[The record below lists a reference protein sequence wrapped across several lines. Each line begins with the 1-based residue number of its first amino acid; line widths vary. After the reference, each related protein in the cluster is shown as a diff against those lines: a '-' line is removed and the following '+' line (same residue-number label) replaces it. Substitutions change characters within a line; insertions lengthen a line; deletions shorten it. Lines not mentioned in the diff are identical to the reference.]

1 MTARSMDAAA
11 LTVALAGADSDA
23 VAAAFEPAARDGLR
37 ARVRALRPVGTREQR
52 ARVLAS
58 AGLRLLGAPRE
69 GASDVVGA
77 RFVAAWLRSLGP
89 LDRGAFV
96 RGLGAAPLAALRAA
110 LPSAPEFDA
119 ARRSTATHLV
129 GVVHRTLGQAP
140 TLAGWSALL
149 GALALRGPLADAG
162 LLRAARALR
171 MGPRAPACLAL
182 ADELCAR

>member
-1 MTARSMDAAA
+1 M
-11 LTVALAGADSDA
+11 ALAGADSDA
-23 VAAAFEPAARDGLR
+23 VAAAFAPAAGDGLR
-37 ARVRALRPVGTREQR
+37 VRVRALRPVGTREQR
-52 ARVLAS
+52 ARVLAL
-58 AGLRLLGAPRE
+58 AGLRLLAAPRE
-69 GASDVVGA
+69 GASDLVGA
-77 RFVAAWLRSLGP
+77 RFVAAWLRSLDP
-89 LDRGAFV
+89 RDRGAFV
-96 RGLGAAPLAALRAA
+96 RGLGAAPLAALREA
-110 LPSAPEFDA
+110 LPSAPDFDA

-129 GVVHRTLGQAP
+129 GVVHRTLGQVP